1 MTIVMTILADD
12 NARNRRRARR
22 AAQRE
27 QATQSAKHAA
37 KGCHKALS
45 LPALRQPKESV
56 SGVCLPQ
63 VAMYSAGHRTVRKD
77 AVHII
82 K

>member
-12 NARNRRRARR
+12 NARNRRRAKR
-22 AAQRE
+22 AAAREAAMTVTGCKNRVE
-27 QATQSAKHAA
+27 QA
-37 KGCHKALS
+37 
-45 LPALRQPKESV
+45 LRAPNWRDPKEE
-56 SGVCLPQ
+56 SGGACLPQ
-63 VAMYSAGHRTVRKD
+63 VALYAAGNRTVRKD

>member
-12 NARNRRRARR
+12 NARNRRRAKR
-22 AAQRE
+22 AAAREAAMTVTGCKNRVE
-27 QATQSAKHAA
+27 QA
-37 KGCHKALS
+37 
-45 LPALRQPKESV
+45 LRAPNWREPKEDNGSA
-56 SGVCLPQ
+56 CLSQ
-63 VAMYSAGHRTVRKD
+63 VALYAAGNRTVRKD

>member
-12 NARNRRRARR
+12 NARNRRRAKR
-22 AAQRE
+22 AAAREAAMTVTGCKNRVE
-27 QATQSAKHAA
+27 QA
-37 KGCHKALS
+37 
-45 LPALRQPKESV
+45 LRAPNWREPKEE
-56 SGVCLPQ
+56 SGGACLPQ
-63 VAMYSAGHRTVRKD
+63 VALYAAGNRTVRKD

>member
-12 NARNRRRARR
+12 NARNRRRAKR

-27 QATQSAKHAA
+27 VETTVT
-37 KGCHKALS
+37 GCRDRVQQ
-45 LPALRQPKESV
+45 ALRAPNWREPKEV
-56 SGVCLPQ
+56 SGGACLPQ
-63 VAMYSAGHRTVRKD
+63 VALYSAGHRTSRKD
-77 AVHII
+77 AVHVV